1 MKQLFLVVSLFF
13 IVVCRG
19 QEKKS
24 KNNKNMTMVDS
35 ISEKIDLLK
44 FGKPFPQ
51 GNVPPYDTRF
61 DVSYN
66 DTLQDGSIINGFGTI
81 DSDFTQEILPKKGW
95 FAIRKDFY
103 GNKMIKEKGLYN
115 KTVSGKKQK
124 IGKWYEFDEQG
135 KVIKTTDY
143 DKNYKMS
150 FHQITEI
157 AHKYARKYDYDAKT
171 GINDVINNHIW
182 WNEDFAVIK
191 RDQGIWDIYF
201 SKPHFKNEE
210 SKKCERLHIKV
221 DDKTQKIVKED
232 HYFEHWNISFPPSEE
247 RKEES
252 KPPFRTYK
260 GKNYTQEEWKVF
272 EEEEY
277 QKHLKKKK

>member
-24 KNNKNMTMVDS
+24 NNNKNMMLIDS
-35 ISEKIDLLK
+35 SAEK
-44 FGKPFPQ
+44 
-51 GNVPPYDTRF
+51 F
-61 DVSYN
+61 DKNRIV
-66 DTLQDGSIINGFGTI
+66 TI
-81 DSDFTQEILPKKGW
+81 DHNGNSFKDEELSDGTLVSFTSTKSDIWEEITHKKGW
-95 FAIRKDFY
+95 FIIRKNFY
-103 GNKMIKEKGLYN
+103 TNGIIKTKWMTN
-115 KTVSGKKQK
+115 KTDYTIKSKY
-124 IGKWYEFDEQG
+124 GKWYEFDEQG
-135 KVIKTTDY
+135 KLIKTTDY

-150 FHQITEI
+150 FEQITEI

-191 RDQGIWDIYF
+191 RDQGIWNIYF

-210 SKKCERLHIKV
+210 SKKCERLHIKI

-232 HYFEHWNISFPPSEE
+232 HYFEHWNISYPPSEE
-247 RKEES
+247 RKEEP
-252 KPPFRTYK
+252 KPPFRNYK